1 MAEEAKSCNFELPLP
16 SRETFKAADADMKS
30 MYLFDLLCIALENQ
44 DKVRQRL
51 ELNQKKEKRF
61 LLGLGTGSGA
71 VGAIVI
77 GLLKLAIGIHN

>member
-1 MAEEAKSCNFELPLP
+1 MSEEAKSCNFELPLP
-16 SRETFKAADADMKS
+16 TRETFKSADPDTRS
-30 MYLFDLLCIALENQ
+30 LYLFDLLCVALENQ

-51 ELNQKKEKRF
+51 ELNQKQEKRF